1 MCLDQMQHSPSALP
15 SSKDGLFYNVG
26 LGYNHYAV
34 MFRLEETTS
43 QKTKTHATHAT
54 HATHIPSVAE
64 WLSNTTGWLLCVLCG
79 TLGLDWDG
87 AGTDWDGL
95 GGDLATHVNRRAN
108 RGAHGV
114 LAQACPVVPSQPVQG
129 PPRG

>member
-64 WLSNTTGWLLCVLCG
+64 WLSNTTYVLRPR
-79 TLGLDWDG
+79 TLYPCESKRRMIITTGI
-87 AGTDWDGL
+87 
-95 GGDLATHVNRRAN
+95 GGMAVAPYLFFEVRR
-108 RGAHGV
+108 
-114 LAQACPVVPSQPVQG
+114 S
-129 PPRG
+129 